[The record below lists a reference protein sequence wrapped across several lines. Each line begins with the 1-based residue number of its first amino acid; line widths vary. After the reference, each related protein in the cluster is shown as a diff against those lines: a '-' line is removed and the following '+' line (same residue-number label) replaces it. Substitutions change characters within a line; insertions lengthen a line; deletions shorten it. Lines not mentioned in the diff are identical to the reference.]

1 MRAREDAHAMA
12 TLARQPRPKVK
23 FKPDEVVRVTGRA
36 MARDPEA
43 GISTDHKGALA
54 QVHSTYVD
62 REGARRM
69 VCKTEDGLMRA
80 IPQDSLR
87 TADVGHQSFAVPAG
101 SGLPRYLSCGMDR
114 QFCGPWCDADG
125 RRHCVD
131 DHEANEA
138 AAASAAHKE

>member
-12 TLARQPRPKVK
+12 VLARRPRPQVK
-23 FKPDEVVRVTGRA
+23 FKPDDLVRVTGRA

-43 GISTDHKGALA
+43 GIATDHKGALA

-87 TADVGHQSFAVPAG
+87 TAESRKTFTVPPATG
-101 SGLPRYLSCGMDR
+101 MLRYITCAMDP
-114 QFCGPWCDADG
+114 QFCGPRCEP
-125 RRHCVD
+125 RRHCLD

-138 AAASAAHKE
+138 AVAAPKE